1 MAWQN
6 WATEVADGA
15 TSQVWE
21 KGAWLFFSFDMGIE
35 FRRSYDNRKSH
46 IYAKYF

>member
-6 WATEVADGA
+6 WATEVAGGA

-21 KGAWLFFSFDMGIE
+21 KGAWLFSFDMGIE
-35 FRRSYDNRKSH
+35 FRRSYGNRKSH